1 MKRPRF
7 SIIAASIAIV
17 LAIIAVTFMFPPSLQ
32 NEILDYV
39 RYLLIAIAGIVAG
52 WKMTHP
58 SKKEEGAEKDERK
71 SPKPF
76 VGIVVM
82 ADGVLL
88 LVCLHLLHAP
98 FINPLL
104 LLALALVIV
113 GLILHVRAMKRE
125 SIY

>member
-17 LAIIAVTFMFPPSLQ
+17 LVIIAVSFMFSPPLQ

-76 VGIVVM
+76 VGIVIMVVGVM
-82 ADGVLL
+82 LL
-88 LVCLHLLHAP
+88 AGLYLLHVP
-98 FINPLL
+98 LINPLL
-104 LLALALVIV
+104 LFALALIV
-113 GLILHVRAMKRE
+113 LGLILHVRAIKRE
-125 SIY
+125 SNY